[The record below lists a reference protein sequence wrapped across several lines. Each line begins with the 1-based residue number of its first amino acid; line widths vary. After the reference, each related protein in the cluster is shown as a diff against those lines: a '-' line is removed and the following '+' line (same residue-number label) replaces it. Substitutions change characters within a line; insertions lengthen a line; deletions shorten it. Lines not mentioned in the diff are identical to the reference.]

1 MVSQSI
7 WCFFFL
13 LQSSSASSTP
23 SKDTTKD
30 DEAKISGG
38 STNTDKGE
46 DGYSDSSADIPTVS
60 AMELVNHT
68 RAGFLEKKRP
78 GIGIG
83 IVGLKTM
90 QKRWCVVK
98 GNIFYY
104 FSDKTSKKMSGA
116 FRLIDYSF
124 EEAPELTKDEKK
136 KELCFKLVRPANRTF
151 EFISL
156 NKSDFENWRN
166 TVMQASKVVPVK
178 AEDDNLDGE
187 IYDAVGEQ
195 MSDSVDTNA
204 DMYDDGQGGDIYEAE
219 PVADIPPP
227 VELIQDDIYD
237 DGESEPIQEELYEDA
252 STPIL
257 PPPTVA
263 RTARPPPPPTP
274 DEDPYQSR
282 PLPPMRAL
290 PKKPDEQP
298 LPTDTQEANKEND
311 EPQSYRNEDDF
322 ENMYIGKWDCN
333 ADNAK
338 ELSFKKGEMIYI
350 INRDYDEKSWWIG
363 ELNGHFGLVPKN
375 YLTMAFETLAL

>member
-1 MVSQSI
+1 LKGI
-7 WCFFFL
+7 NICN
-13 LQSSSASSTP
+13 
-23 SKDTTKD
+23 
-30 DEAKISGG
+30 KIEYAFYIVLIEVFSVKYESG
-38 STNTDKGE
+38 
-46 DGYSDSSADIPTVS
+46 I
-60 AMELVNHT
+60 
-68 RAGFLEKKRP
+68 
-78 GIGIG
+78 
-83 IVGLKTM
+83 
-90 QKRWCVVK
+90 
-98 GNIFYY
+98 
-104 FSDKTSKKMSGA
+104 
-116 FRLIDYSF
+116 
-124 EEAPELTKDEKK
+124 
-136 KELCFKLVRPANRTF
+136 
-151 EFISL
+151 IS
-156 NKSDFENWRN
+156 
-166 TVMQASKVVPVK
+166 
-178 AEDDNLDGE
+178 GE

-195 MSDSVDTNA
+195 VSDSVDTSA
-204 DMYDDGQGGDIYEAE
+204 DIYDDGEGGDIYEAE
-219 PVADIPPP
+219 PVAPP

-237 DGESEPIQEELYEDA
+237 DGDSASIQEELYEDA

-257 PPPTVA
+257 PPPTVARTTPISPPSTPVA

-333 ADNAK
+333 ADDAK